1 MLKMQMR
8 SLSFKARARTIEH
21 LGKGQ
26 IADCPTAVS
35 ELWKNAYDAYA
46 RDVALYT
53 IDGDYPCGALIDNG
67 CGMSLQ
73 QIIDNWLVVGTES
86 KTKKNTLEEHERFGL
101 SIRKTQGEKGIGR
114 LSAAFLSPVTF
125 LVTKK
130 KNNNYVA
137 LLIDWRLFENPYLS
151 FDDVT
156 VPFSE
161 FEKIDDLSDILSNL
175 LIELKQNVYFASQD
189 EGEDKTVHINYLL
202 KKNAWEKFSED
213 EKTINERND
222 FISTQEKIINFCD
235 FFKVDPNVFIPWEDI
250 LGKVEKIDG
259 DKHGTALFLLEL
271 GRDLSLLT
279 NAGDLAKDNA
289 ELSDVEQSLVDTLRA
304 FVNPYILNDLSFSYE
319 IYTIKANGNHRQI
332 LKQSDV
338 FSRSDFDALEH
349 TVIGYVDEKGWFRGR
364 VKAFG
369 EDKGEVVIP
378 ASISVNSDSG
388 VGPFEIQIGTLE
400 FLTQNTSHTERE
412 HTHFDLKAKKY
423 AGLMVFR
430 DGLRV
435 LPYGRV
441 DNDFFQIEERRS
453 LNAGRYYWSN
463 RRIFGFI
470 GITQSKN
477 RELKDKSGRE
487 GFIRNQAARELKTL
501 VSDLL
506 TSLADRFF
514 GGRSEDRKDLLEQV
528 KREKE
533 LRKSAQQQARKSTQ
547 KSFTEALKTQTPV
560 LDASLEAVKKL
571 KDKLDS
577 NLNKHDYNYIKE
589 IDSDLTNL
597 ESLRSEIKTPTKPP
611 KIGVYEERYRNYR
624 DKYNEFSAYILEMK
638 LIVNKLDSELNKLE
652 PSLVGKNHLDKNQG
666 IINARLTKFN
676 NNINEKANSLLNK
689 WGEEIKNDRAIYY
702 SKAISVVDS
711 INNNTE
717 IENVLNLLDSIYIE
731 TIDTLTFKYQSI
743 NKGLDRLFEGI
754 NLDSAFS
761 LSEEERE
768 YFEDKAKSLNA
779 LAQLG
784 ISVEI
789 LSHELEEM
797 DSMVTR
803 GLNSL
808 PSTAKEHPGFT
819 LALNAHRSLTQ
830 QIRFLSPLKISGYQ
844 SRQKITGK
852 SIMDYILKFFGDRF
866 ERQRIAIEFDDDF
879 KNISVNDIPSRIYPV
894 FTNIVNN
901 AMYWVSLANNR
912 LIKIGFV
919 NSVVIIANSGPAID
933 TDDVPRLFELF
944 YSKRANGHGVGL
956 YLCRE
961 NLAVAHHKIWYSEP
975 DVDGNYLI
983 KDGANFVIQ
992 FNGVEY

>member
-1 MLKMQMR
+1 M
-8 SLSFKARARTIEH
+8 
-21 LGKGQ
+21 
-26 IADCPTAVS
+26 
-35 ELWKNAYDAYA
+35 
-46 RDVALYT
+46 
-53 IDGDYPCGALIDNG
+53 
-67 CGMSLQ
+67 
-73 QIIDNWLVVGTES
+73 
-86 KTKKNTLEEHERFGL
+86 
-101 SIRKTQGEKGIGR
+101 
-114 LSAAFLSPVTF
+114 
-125 LVTKK
+125 
-130 KNNNYVA
+130 
-137 LLIDWRLFENPYLS
+137 
-151 FDDVT
+151 
-156 VPFSE
+156 
-161 FEKIDDLSDILSNL
+161 
-175 LIELKQNVYFASQD
+175 
-189 EGEDKTVHINYLL
+189 
-202 KKNAWEKFSED
+202 
-213 EKTINERND
+213 
-222 FISTQEKIINFCD
+222 
-235 FFKVDPNVFIPWEDI
+235 
-250 LGKVEKIDG
+250 
-259 DKHGTALFLLEL
+259 EL

-304 FVNPYILNDLSFSYE
+304 FVNPYILEDLSFSYE
-319 IYTIKANGNHRQI
+319 IYTVKANGYHRQI

-338 FSRSDFDALEH
+338 FSKSDFDALEH
-349 TVIGYVDEKGWFRGR
+349 TVVGYVDEKGWFRGR

-400 FLTQNTSHTERE
+400 FLPQNTSHTERE

-430 DGLRV
+430 DNLRV

-453 LNAGRYYWSN
+453 WNAGRYYWSN

-470 GITQSKN
+470 SITQSNNK
-477 RELKDKSGRE
+477 ELKDKSGRE

-514 GGRSEDRKDLLEQV
+514 GRNSEDRKELLEQV

-547 KSFTEALKTQTPV
+547 KSFSEALKTQTPV

-571 KDKLDS
+571 KTKLDS
-577 NLNKHDYNYIKE
+577 NQNKHDYNYIKE
-589 IDSDLTNL
+589 IDADLANL
-597 ESLRSEIKTPTKPP
+597 ESLRTEIKTPTKPP

-666 IINARLTKFN
+666 IINARLTKFS
-676 NNINEKANSLLNK
+676 NNIDEKTNALLKK
-689 WGEEIKNDRAIYY
+689 WGEEIKSDRAIYY
-702 SKAISVVDS
+702 SKAISIVDS

-731 TIDTLTFKYQSI
+731 TIDSLTFKYQSI
-743 NKGLDRLFEGI
+743 NKGLERLFEGV

-852 SIMDYILKFFGDRF
+852 NIMDYILKFFGDRF
-866 ERQRIAIEFDDDF
+866 ERQRITIEFGDDF
-879 KNISVNDIPSRIYPV
+879 KNISINDIPSRIYPV
-894 FTNIVNN
+894 FTNIINN
-901 AMYWVSLANNR
+901 AMYWVSLSDNR
-912 LIKIGFV
+912 LIKIDFV
-919 NSVVIIANSGPAID
+919 NSLVIIANTGPAINP
-933 TDDVPRLFELF
+933 DDIPRLFELF

-961 NLAVAHHKIWYSEP
+961 NLAVAHHKIWYSDPNVE
-975 DVDGNYLI
+975 DDYLI
-983 KDGANFVIQ
+983 KDGANFVIK
-992 FNGVEY
+992 FNGVES

>member
-1 MLKMQMR
+1 MQMR

-86 KTKKNTLEEHERFGL
+86 KTRKNTLEKNERFGL
-101 SIRKTQGEKGIGR
+101 GIRKTQGEKGIGR

-130 KNNNYVA
+130 MDNNYVA

-156 VPFSE
+156 VPFRE
-161 FEKIDDLSDILSNL
+161 FENIDSLSDVLSGL
-175 LIELKQNVYFASQD
+175 LIELKKNVSFPSKD
-189 EGEDKTVHINYLL
+189 EDEDEVRHFNHLL
-202 KKNAWEKFSED
+202 TKAAWEKFSED
-213 EKTINERND
+213 EKAVNEKSD
-222 FISTQEKIINFCD
+222 FITTQDKIINFCD
-235 FFKVDPNVFIPWEDI
+235 QFKIDPSVFVPWEEI
-250 LGKVEKIDG
+250 LIKVEKIDG
-259 DKHGTALFLLEL
+259 GKHGTALFLLEL

-304 FVNPYILNDLSFSYE
+304 FVNPYILEDLSFSYE
-319 IYTIKANGNHRQI
+319 IYTVKANGYHRQI

-338 FSRSDFDALEH
+338 FSKSDFDALEH
-349 TVIGYVDEKGWFRGR
+349 TVVGYVDEKGWFRGR

-369 EDKGEVVIP
+369 EDKGEGVIP

-400 FLTQNTSHTERE
+400 FLPQNTSHTERE

-430 DGLRV
+430 DNLRV

-453 LNAGRYYWSN
+453 WNAGRYYWSN

-470 GITQSKN
+470 SITQSNNK
-477 RELKDKSGRE
+477 ELKDKSGRE

-514 GGRSEDRKDLLEQV
+514 GRHSEDRKELLEQV

-547 KSFTEALKTQTPV
+547 KSFSEALKTQTPV

-571 KDKLDS
+571 KTKLDS
-577 NLNKHDYNYIKE
+577 NQNKHDYNYIKE
-589 IDSDLTNL
+589 IDADLANL
-597 ESLRSEIKTPTKPP
+597 ESLRTEIKTPTKPP

-666 IINARLTKFN
+666 IINARLTKFS
-676 NNINEKANSLLNK
+676 NNIDEKTNALLKK
-689 WGEEIKNDRAIYY
+689 WGEEIKSDRAIYY
-702 SKAISVVDS
+702 SKAISIVDS
-711 INNNTE
+711 INVNTE

-731 TIDTLTFKYQSI
+731 TIDSLTFKYQSI
-743 NKGLDRLFEGI
+743 NKGLERLFEGV

-844 SRQKITGK
+844 SRQKISGK
-852 SIMDYILKFFGDRF
+852 NIMDYILKFFGDRF
-866 ERQRIAIEFDDDF
+866 ERQRISIEFGDDF
-879 KNISVNDIPSRIYPV
+879 KNISINDIPSRIYPV
-894 FTNIVNN
+894 FTNIINN
-901 AMYWVSLANNR
+901 AMYWVSLSDNR
-912 LIKIGFV
+912 LIKIDFV
-919 NSVVIIANSGPAID
+919 NYLVIIANTGPAID
-933 TDDVPRLFELF
+933 PDDIPRLFELF

-961 NLAVAHHKIWYSEP
+961 NLAVAHHKIWYSDPNVE
-975 DVDGNYLI
+975 DDYLI
-983 KDGANFVIQ
+983 KDGANFVIK
-992 FNGVEY
+992 FNGVES

>member
-1 MLKMQMR
+1 MQMR

-86 KTKKNTLEEHERFGL
+86 KTRKNTLEKNERFGL
-101 SIRKTQGEKGIGR
+101 GIRKTQGEKGIGR

-130 KNNNYVA
+130 MDNNYVA

-156 VPFSE
+156 VPFRE
-161 FEKIDDLSDILSNL
+161 FENIDSLSDVLSGL
-175 LIELKQNVYFASQD
+175 LIELKKNVSFPSKD
-189 EGEDKTVHINYLL
+189 EDEDEVRHFNHLL
-202 KKNAWEKFSED
+202 TKAAWEKFSED
-213 EKTINERND
+213 EKAVNEKSD
-222 FISTQEKIINFCD
+222 FITTQDKIINFCD
-235 FFKVDPNVFIPWEDI
+235 QFKIDPSVFVPWEEI
-250 LGKVEKIDG
+250 LIKVEKIDG
-259 DKHGTALFLLEL
+259 GKHGTALFLLEL

-304 FVNPYILNDLSFSYE
+304 FVNPYILEDLSFSYE
-319 IYTIKANGNHRQI
+319 IYTVKANGYHRQI

-338 FSRSDFDALEH
+338 FSKSDFDALEH
-349 TVIGYVDEKGWFRGR
+349 TVVGYVDEKGWFRGR

-369 EDKGEVVIP
+369 EDQGEVVIP

-400 FLTQNTSHTERE
+400 FLPQNTSHTERE

-430 DGLRV
+430 DNLRV

-453 LNAGRYYWSN
+453 WNAGRYYWSN

-470 GITQSKN
+470 SITQSNNK
-477 RELKDKSGRE
+477 ELKDKSGRE

-514 GGRSEDRKDLLEQV
+514 GRHSEDRKELLEQV

-547 KSFTEALKTQTPV
+547 KSFSEALKTQTPV

-571 KDKLDS
+571 KTKLDS
-577 NLNKHDYNYIKE
+577 NQNKHDYNYIKE
-589 IDSDLTNL
+589 IDADLANL
-597 ESLRSEIKTPTKPP
+597 ESLRTEIKTPTKPP

-666 IINARLTKFN
+666 IINARLTKFS
-676 NNINEKANSLLNK
+676 NNIDEKTNALLKK
-689 WGEEIKNDRAIYY
+689 WGEEIKSDRAIYY
-702 SKAISVVDS
+702 SKAISIVDS
-711 INNNTE
+711 INVNTE

-731 TIDTLTFKYQSI
+731 TIDSLTFKYQSI
-743 NKGLDRLFEGI
+743 NKGLERLFEGV

-844 SRQKITGK
+844 SRQKISGK
-852 SIMDYILKFFGDRF
+852 NIMDYILKFFGDRF
-866 ERQRIAIEFDDDF
+866 ERQRISIEFGDDF
-879 KNISVNDIPSRIYPV
+879 KNISINDIPSRIYPV
-894 FTNIVNN
+894 FTNIINN
-901 AMYWVSLANNR
+901 AMYWVSLSDNR
-912 LIKIGFV
+912 LIKIDFV
-919 NSVVIIANSGPAID
+919 NYLVIIANTGPAID
-933 TDDVPRLFELF
+933 PDDIPRLFELF

-961 NLAVAHHKIWYSEP
+961 NLAVAHHKIWYSDPNVE
-975 DVDGNYLI
+975 DDYLI
-983 KDGANFVIQ
+983 KDGANFVIK
-992 FNGVEY
+992 FNGVES

>member
-1 MLKMQMR
+1 M
-8 SLSFKARARTIEH
+8 
-21 LGKGQ
+21 
-26 IADCPTAVS
+26 
-35 ELWKNAYDAYA
+35 
-46 RDVALYT
+46 
-53 IDGDYPCGALIDNG
+53 
-67 CGMSLQ
+67 
-73 QIIDNWLVVGTES
+73 
-86 KTKKNTLEEHERFGL
+86 
-101 SIRKTQGEKGIGR
+101 
-114 LSAAFLSPVTF
+114 
-125 LVTKK
+125 
-130 KNNNYVA
+130 
-137 LLIDWRLFENPYLS
+137 
-151 FDDVT
+151 
-156 VPFSE
+156 
-161 FEKIDDLSDILSNL
+161 
-175 LIELKQNVYFASQD
+175 
-189 EGEDKTVHINYLL
+189 
-202 KKNAWEKFSED
+202 
-213 EKTINERND
+213 
-222 FISTQEKIINFCD
+222 
-235 FFKVDPNVFIPWEDI
+235 
-250 LGKVEKIDG
+250 
-259 DKHGTALFLLEL
+259 
-271 GRDLSLLT
+271 SLLT

-304 FVNPYILNDLSFSYE
+304 FVNPYILDDLSFSYE
-319 IYTIKANGNHRQI
+319 IYTIKANGYHRQI

-338 FSRSDFDALEH
+338 FSKSDFDALEH
-349 TVIGYVDEKGWFRGR
+349 TVVGYVDEKGWFRGR

-400 FLTQNTSHTERE
+400 FLAQNTSHTERE

-430 DGLRV
+430 DNLRV

-453 LNAGRYYWSN
+453 WNAGRYYWSN

-470 GITQSKN
+470 SITQSNNK
-477 RELKDKSGRE
+477 ELKDKSGRE

-514 GGRSEDRKDLLEQV
+514 GGKSEDRKELLEQV

-547 KSFTEALKTQTPV
+547 KSFSEALKTQTPV

-571 KDKLDS
+571 KTKLDS
-577 NLNKHDYNYIKE
+577 NQNKHDYNYIKE
-589 IDSDLTNL
+589 IDADLANL
-597 ESLRSEIKTPTKPP
+597 ESLRTEIKTPTKPP

-666 IINARLTKFN
+666 IINARLTKFS
-676 NNINEKANSLLNK
+676 NNIDEKTNALLKK
-689 WGEEIKNDRAIYY
+689 WGEEIKTDRAIYY
-702 SKAISVVDS
+702 SKAISIVDS

-731 TIDTLTFKYQSI
+731 TIDSLTFKYQSI
-743 NKGLDRLFEGI
+743 NKGLERLFEGV

-852 SIMDYILKFFGDRF
+852 NIMDYILKFFGDRF
-866 ERQRIAIEFDDDF
+866 ERQRISIEFGDDF
-879 KNISVNDIPSRIYPV
+879 KNISINDIPSRIYPV

-912 LIKIGFV
+912 LIKIDFV
-919 NSVVIIANSGPAID
+919 NSLVIIANSGPAID

>member
-1 MLKMQMR
+1 MQMR

-86 KTKKNTLEEHERFGL
+86 KTRKNTLEENERFGL

-130 KNNNYVA
+130 MDNNYVA

-156 VPFSE
+156 VPFRE
-161 FEKIDDLSDILSNL
+161 FEKIDSLSDVLSGL
-175 LIELKQNVYFASQD
+175 LIELKKNVSFPSKD
-189 EGEDKTVHINYLL
+189 EEEDESRHFNHLL
-202 KKNAWEKFSED
+202 TKAAWEKFSED
-213 EKTINERND
+213 EKALNEKSD
-222 FISTQEKIINFCD
+222 FTTTQDKIINFCD
-235 FFKVDPNVFIPWEDI
+235 QFKIDPNVFVPWEEI
-250 LGKVEKIDG
+250 LIKVEKIDG

-304 FVNPYILNDLSFSYE
+304 FVNPYILEDLSFSYE
-319 IYTIKANGNHRQI
+319 IYTVKANGYHRQI

-338 FSRSDFDALEH
+338 FSKSDFDALEH
-349 TVIGYVDEKGWFRGR
+349 TVVGYVDEKGWFRGR

-400 FLTQNTSHTERE
+400 FLPQNTSHTERE

-430 DGLRV
+430 DNLRV

-453 LNAGRYYWSN
+453 WNAGRYYWSN

-470 GITQSKN
+470 SITQSNNK
-477 RELKDKSGRE
+477 ELKDKSGRE

-506 TSLADRFF
+506 TSLADRYF
-514 GGRSEDRKDLLEQV
+514 GGKSEDRKELLEQV

-547 KSFTEALKTQTPV
+547 KSFSEALKTQTPV

-571 KDKLDS
+571 KTKLDS
-577 NLNKHDYNYIKE
+577 NQNKHDYNYIKE
-589 IDSDLTNL
+589 IDADLANL
-597 ESLRSEIKTPTKPP
+597 ESLRTEIKTPTKPP

-666 IINARLTKFN
+666 IINARLTKFS
-676 NNINEKANSLLNK
+676 NNIDEKTNALLKK
-689 WGEEIKNDRAIYY
+689 WGEEIKSDRATYY
-702 SKAISVVDS
+702 SKAISIVDS

-731 TIDTLTFKYQSI
+731 TIDSLTFKYQSI
-743 NKGLDRLFEGI
+743 NKGLERLFEGV

-844 SRQKITGK
+844 SRQQITGK
-852 SIMDYILKFFGDRF
+852 NIMDYILKFFGDRF
-866 ERQRIAIEFDDDF
+866 ERQRITIEFGDDF
-879 KNISVNDIPSRIYPV
+879 KNISINDIPSRIYPV
-894 FTNIVNN
+894 FTNIINN
-901 AMYWVSLANNR
+901 AMYWVSLSNDR
-912 LIKIGFV
+912 LIKIDFV
-919 NSVVIIANSGPAID
+919 NSLVIIANTGPAID
-933 TDDVPRLFELF
+933 PDDIPRLFELF

-961 NLAVAHHKIWYSEP
+961 NLAVAHHKIWYSDPNVE
-975 DVDGNYLI
+975 DDYLI
-983 KDGANFVIQ
+983 KDGANFVIK
-992 FNGVEY
+992 FNGVES

>member
-1 MLKMQMR
+1 MQMR

-86 KTKKNTLEEHERFGL
+86 KTRKNTLEENERFGL

-130 KNNNYVA
+130 MDNNYVA
-137 LLIDWRLFENPYLS
+137 LLIDWRLFENHYLS

-156 VPFSE
+156 VPFRE
-161 FEKIDDLSDILSNL
+161 FGEIDHLSDILSDL
-175 LIELKQNVYFASQD
+175 IIELKQNVCFPSEDDDAD
-189 EGEDKTVHINYLL
+189 EDLHLNHLI
-202 KKNAWEKFSED
+202 KKSAWEKFSED
-213 EKTINERND
+213 ERTINESND
-222 FISTQEKIINFCD
+222 FITTQEKIINFCD
-235 FFKVDPNVFIPWEDI
+235 DFKVNPDVFVPWEEI
-250 LGKVEKIDG
+250 LIKVEKIDG

-304 FVNPYILNDLSFSYE
+304 FVNPYILDDLSFSYE
-319 IYTIKANGNHRQI
+319 IYTIKANGYHRQI

-338 FSRSDFDALEH
+338 FSKSDFDALEH
-349 TVIGYVDEKGWFRGR
+349 TVVGYVDEKGWFRGR

-378 ASISVNSDSG
+378 ASISVNPNSG

-400 FLTQNTSHTERE
+400 FMAQNTSHTERE

-430 DGLRV
+430 DNLRV

-453 LNAGRYYWSN
+453 WNAGRYYWSN

-470 GITQSKN
+470 SITQSKN
-477 RELKDKSGRE
+477 KELKDKSGRE

-514 GGRSEDRKDLLEQV
+514 GGKSEDRKELLEQV

-547 KSFTEALKTQTPV
+547 KSFSEALKTQTPV

-571 KDKLDS
+571 KHKLD
-577 NLNKHDYNYIKE
+577 NNHNKNDYNYIKE
-589 IDSDLTNL
+589 IDEDLTNL
-597 ESLRSEIKTPTKPP
+597 ESLRTEIKTPTKPP
-611 KIGVYEERYRNYR
+611 KIGVFEERYRNYR

-638 LIVNKLDSELNKLE
+638 LIVNKLDSEFNKLE

-666 IINARLTKFN
+666 VINSRLTKFN
-676 NNINEKANSLLNK
+676 NNINEKTNALLNK

-702 SKAISVVDS
+702 SKAISIVDS

-731 TIDTLTFKYQSI
+731 TIDSLTFKYQSI
-743 NKGLDRLFEGI
+743 NKGLDRLFEGV

-852 SIMDYILKFFGDRF
+852 NIMDYILKFFGDRF
-866 ERQRIAIEFDDDF
+866 ERQRISIEFSDDF
-879 KNISVNDIPSRIYPV
+879 KKMSVNDIPSRIYPV
-894 FTNIVNN
+894 FTNILNN
-901 AMYWVSLANNR
+901 AMYWVSLSDER
-912 LIKIGFV
+912 IIKIDFV
-919 NSVVIIANSGPAID
+919 NSLVIIANSGPAID
-933 TDDVPRLFELF
+933 PDDIPRLFELF

-961 NLAVAHHKIWYSEP
+961 NLAVAHHKIWYADPNIEN
-975 DVDGNYLI
+975 DYLI
-983 KDGANFVIQ
+983 KDGANFVIK
-992 FNGVEY
+992 FNGVES

>member
-1 MLKMQMR
+1 MQMR

-86 KTKKNTLEEHERFGL
+86 KTRKNTLEENERFGL
-101 SIRKTQGEKGIGR
+101 GIRKTQGEKGIGR

-130 KNNNYVA
+130 MDNNYVA

-156 VPFSE
+156 VPFRE
-161 FEKIDDLSDILSNL
+161 FENIDSLSDVLSGL
-175 LIELKQNVYFASQD
+175 LIELKKNVSFPSKD
-189 EGEDKTVHINYLL
+189 EDEDEVRHFNHLL
-202 KKNAWEKFSED
+202 TKAAWEKFSED
-213 EKTINERND
+213 EKAVNEKSD
-222 FISTQEKIINFCD
+222 FITTQDKIINFCD
-235 FFKVDPNVFIPWEDI
+235 QFKIDPSVFVPWEEI
-250 LGKVEKIDG
+250 LIKVEKIDG
-259 DKHGTALFLLEL
+259 GKHGTALFLLEL

-304 FVNPYILNDLSFSYE
+304 FVNPYILEDLSFSYE
-319 IYTIKANGNHRQI
+319 IYTVKANGYHRQI

-338 FSRSDFDALEH
+338 FSKSDFDALEH
-349 TVIGYVDEKGWFRGR
+349 TVVGYVDEKGWFRGR

-400 FLTQNTSHTERE
+400 FLPQNTSHTERE

-430 DGLRV
+430 DNLRV

-453 LNAGRYYWSN
+453 WNAGRYYWSN

-470 GITQSKN
+470 SITQSNNK
-477 RELKDKSGRE
+477 ELKDKSGRE

-514 GGRSEDRKDLLEQV
+514 GRHSEDRKELLEQV

-547 KSFTEALKTQTPV
+547 KSFSEALKTQTPV

-571 KDKLDS
+571 KTKLDS
-577 NLNKHDYNYIKE
+577 NQNKHDYNYIKE
-589 IDSDLTNL
+589 IDADLANL
-597 ESLRSEIKTPTKPP
+597 ESLRTEIKTPTKPP

-666 IINARLTKFN
+666 IINARLTKFS
-676 NNINEKANSLLNK
+676 NNIDEKTNALLKK
-689 WGEEIKNDRAIYY
+689 WGEEIKSDRAIYY
-702 SKAISVVDS
+702 SKAISIVDS
-711 INNNTE
+711 INVNTE

-731 TIDTLTFKYQSI
+731 TIDSLTFKYQSI
-743 NKGLDRLFEGI
+743 NKGLERLFEGV

-844 SRQKITGK
+844 SRQKISGK
-852 SIMDYILKFFGDRF
+852 NIMDYILKFFGDRF
-866 ERQRIAIEFDDDF
+866 ERQRISIEFGDDF
-879 KNISVNDIPSRIYPV
+879 KNISINDIPSRIYPV
-894 FTNIVNN
+894 FTNIINN
-901 AMYWVSLANNR
+901 AMYWVSLSDNR
-912 LIKIGFV
+912 LIKIDFV
-919 NSVVIIANSGPAID
+919 NYLVIIANTGPAID
-933 TDDVPRLFELF
+933 PDDIPRLFELF

-961 NLAVAHHKIWYSEP
+961 NLAVAHHKIWYSDPNVE
-975 DVDGNYLI
+975 DDYLI
-983 KDGANFVIQ
+983 KDGANFVIK
-992 FNGVEY
+992 FNGVES

>member
-1 MLKMQMR
+1 M
-8 SLSFKARARTIEH
+8 
-21 LGKGQ
+21 
-26 IADCPTAVS
+26 
-35 ELWKNAYDAYA
+35 
-46 RDVALYT
+46 
-53 IDGDYPCGALIDNG
+53 
-67 CGMSLQ
+67 
-73 QIIDNWLVVGTES
+73 
-86 KTKKNTLEEHERFGL
+86 
-101 SIRKTQGEKGIGR
+101 
-114 LSAAFLSPVTF
+114 
-125 LVTKK
+125 
-130 KNNNYVA
+130 
-137 LLIDWRLFENPYLS
+137 
-151 FDDVT
+151 
-156 VPFSE
+156 
-161 FEKIDDLSDILSNL
+161 
-175 LIELKQNVYFASQD
+175 
-189 EGEDKTVHINYLL
+189 
-202 KKNAWEKFSED
+202 
-213 EKTINERND
+213 
-222 FISTQEKIINFCD
+222 
-235 FFKVDPNVFIPWEDI
+235 
-250 LGKVEKIDG
+250 
-259 DKHGTALFLLEL
+259 EL

-304 FVNPYILNDLSFSYE
+304 FVNPYILDDLSFSYE
-319 IYTIKANGNHRQI
+319 IYTIKANGYHRQI

-338 FSRSDFDALEH
+338 FSKSDFDALEH
-349 TVIGYVDEKGWFRGR
+349 TVVGYVDEKGWFRGR

-400 FLTQNTSHTERE
+400 FLAQNTSHTERE

-430 DGLRV
+430 DNLRV

-453 LNAGRYYWSN
+453 WNAGRYYWSN

-470 GITQSKN
+470 SITQSNNK
-477 RELKDKSGRE
+477 ELKDKSGRE

-514 GGRSEDRKDLLEQV
+514 GGKSEDRKELLEQV

-547 KSFTEALKTQTPV
+547 KSFSEALKTQTPV

-571 KDKLDS
+571 KTKLDS
-577 NLNKHDYNYIKE
+577 NQNKHDYNYIKE
-589 IDSDLTNL
+589 IDADLANL
-597 ESLRSEIKTPTKPP
+597 ESLRTEIKTPTKPP

-666 IINARLTKFN
+666 IINARLTKFS
-676 NNINEKANSLLNK
+676 NNIDEKTNALLKK
-689 WGEEIKNDRAIYY
+689 WGEEIKTDRAIYY
-702 SKAISVVDS
+702 SKAISIVDS

-731 TIDTLTFKYQSI
+731 TIDSLTFKYQSI
-743 NKGLDRLFEGI
+743 NKGLERLFEGV

-852 SIMDYILKFFGDRF
+852 NIMDYILKFFGDRF
-866 ERQRIAIEFDDDF
+866 ERQRISIEFGDDF
-879 KNISVNDIPSRIYPV
+879 KNISINDIPSRIYPV

-912 LIKIGFV
+912 LIKIDFV
-919 NSVVIIANSGPAID
+919 NSLVIIANSGPAID